1 MPVLVHALT
10 HIEMRPDAR
19 FLRALAELYNAAIY
33 EILNLIRVYGPNS
46 FVTGE
51 TL

>member
-1 MPVLVHALT
+1 MPVHVHT
-10 HIEMRPDAR
+10 SYHIEMRPDAL

-46 FVTGE
+46 FVMGE